1 VYLDQALEG
10 FSGYLAA
17 DELHDGPFVV
27 LSVVDNRRFRRLSYA
42 VLDHAPSEADVRRL
56 FEHLRAALERQGL
69 RVRGVT
75 TDGSWRYPGPLAQ
88 VFGPVPHQ
96 LCRFHLLK
104 ELTRQVL
111 HALASTRKALA
122 DTVPELPRGRPT
134 PATAALVRRAQR
146 IRQQVADLFEH
157 RYLFVE
163 RRLSRA
169 QVKRLRRVTRGQP
182 ELRRLRQIM
191 DQLYGL
197 FDRRCRSGTA
207 RAKLARLRQQVA
219 CLPELADTLKTLY
232 SVKLEQA
239 LTFLD
244 DKLLPSTSNAVERGN
259 RRHRKM
265 QKSIYRVRTHPTLRG
280 RIALDLQREAQTPGR
295 AKTLASLHRA
305 RAP

>member
-1 VYLDQALEG
+1 M
-10 FSGYLAA
+10 
-17 DELHDGPFVV
+17 V
-27 LSVVDNRRFRRLSYA
+27 LSLVDNRRFRRLSYA
-42 VLDHAPSEADVRRL
+42 VLDHPPSEADVRRL
-56 FEHLRAALERQGL
+56 LEHLQAALERHGL

-75 TDGSWRYPGPLAQ
+75 TDGSWLYPGPLAQ

-96 LCRFHLLK
+96 LCRFHLIK

-111 HALASTRKALA
+111 HALARTRKALA

-134 PATAALVRRAQR
+134 AATAALVRRGKQL
-146 IRQQVADLFEH
+146 RQQVADLFEQ
-157 RYLFVE
+157 RYLFVK
-163 RRLSRA
+163 RRLSPA
-169 QVKRLRRVTRGQP
+169 QGKRLRRVTRGQP
-182 ELRRLRQIM
+182 GLRWLRQIM

-207 RAKLARLRQQVA
+207 RAKLARLRQQLD
-219 CLPELADTLKTLY
+219 CLPELAATLRTVY

-244 DKLLPSTSNAVERGN
+244 DKLLPSTSNAVERAN

-265 QKSIYRVRTHPTLRG
+265 QKTIYRVRTHPTLRG
-280 RIALDLQREAQTPGR
+280 RIALDLQREAQASGR
-295 AKTLASLHRA
+295 AKTLATLHRA